1 MVVSIVCMEARG
13 FLIGVKVIPANIEDY
28 RILAKRRL
36 PKFLFEYIDGGAF
49 SETTLRNN
57 ASDFQ
62 NIGVRQRVLR
72 DISSVDTSC
81 TVFGEKLSLP
91 LILGPV
97 GIAGLNAR
105 RGEVLAAQ
113 AAEEKGVPFC
123 LSTVGV
129 CTIDEVRK
137 NVEKPAWF
145 QLYMIKDRGFL
156 NSILDRAR
164 DAGTKN
170 LVFTVDMPIPS
181 SRYRDIRS
189 GLSGGSM
196 LRRQSARL
204 MQSMIRPRWAWDVGL
219 LGRPHNLGNVAPA
232 LGKNA
237 GIDEFWAWMSEN
249 FDPSVTWKT
258 LETIRENWKGNLI
271 IKGIL
276 DPQDALEA
284 KNIGADGVIVSN
296 HGGRQLD
303 GAMSTITALPEIVD
317 ALQGD
322 IPTILDGGVRT
333 GLDIVR
339 AVATGASAVMI
350 GRPWVYGLA
359 ARKKQGVKE
368 VISILENEMRVAI
381 GLSGHTC
388 IEDLNRDML
397 I

>member
-1 MVVSIVCMEARG
+1 MIT
-13 FLIGVKVIPANIEDY
+13 ANIDDY

-36 PKFLFEYIDGGAF
+36 PKFLFEYIDGGSF
-49 SETTLRNN
+49 SETTLRHNTT
-57 ASDFQ
+57 DFQ
-62 NIGVRQRVLR
+62 NIHVRQRVLR
-72 DISSVDTSC
+72 DISSVDTRC
-81 TVFGEKLSLP
+81 TLLGQQYALP

-129 CTIDEVRK
+129 CSIEEVRK
-137 NVEKPAWF
+137 QVQNPIWF

-156 NSILDRAR
+156 HSILDKAR
-164 DAGTKN
+164 EAGTHN

-196 LRRQSARL
+196 LRRQSARFL
-204 MQSMIRPRWAWDVGL
+204 QSAMSPRWAWDVGL
-219 LGRPHNLGNVAPA
+219 LGRPHKLGNIAPA
-232 LGKNA
+232 LGENA
-237 GIDEFWAWMSEN
+237 GIDEFWAWMGQN
-249 FDPSVTWKT
+249 FDPSVTWET
-258 LETIRENWKGNLI
+258 LASIRENWQGNLI

-276 DPQDALEA
+276 DPQDAVEA
-284 KNIGADGVIVSN
+284 KKLGADAVIVSN

-303 GAMSTITALPEIVD
+303 GALSAIAALPRIVD
-317 ALQGD
+317 ALDGE
-322 IPTILDGGVRT
+322 IPALLDGGVRS

-339 AVATGASAVMI
+339 AIASGASAVMI

-368 VISILENEMRVAI
+368 VISILENEVRVAM
-381 GLSGHTC
+381 GLSGNTC
-388 IEDLNRDML
+388 IADLNRDVL